1 MKGQSMMTALKLCL
15 HSFSHFLQ
23 RSLYFIRLR
32 WSRKKAHSNLYFL
45 LNLGIVI
52 SCAFWINDYSRGVFL
67 KNIWLRHGFLHMN
80 NGYGHIYHLVG
91 SKVVFWDL
99 SGRQTAICLIGCCP
113 PRRSYGAAPI
123 AMSVAGR
130 KYHCTLELSSHIAA
144 ATLPFGTSVLS
155 LVRFCVVLAHRS
167 SMLTVLP
174 ISQGKYLIGL
184 LFSCD
189 SDHSPVGHGRGI

>member
-52 SCAFWINDYSRGVFL
+52 SCAFRINDYSRGVFL

-155 LVRFCVVLAHRS
+155 LVRFA
-167 SMLTVLP
+167 
-174 ISQGKYLIGL
+174 
-184 LFSCD
+184 
-189 SDHSPVGHGRGI
+189 

>member
-1 MKGQSMMTALKLCL
+1 MKGQSMITALKLCL

-52 SCAFWINDYSRGVFL
+52 SCAFRINDYSRGVFL
-67 KNIWLRHGFLHMN
+67 NNIWLRHGFLHMN

-91 SKVVFWDL
+91 SKVFFWDL
-99 SGRQTAICLIGCCP
+99 SGRQTADLSHRVLP
-113 PRRSYGAAPI
+113 SPQVYGAAPI

-130 KYHCTLELSSHIAA
+130 KYHCTLRLSSHIAA
-144 ATLPFGTSVLS
+144 ATLPFGTSVFS
-155 LVRFCVVLAHRS
+155 LAHKVRSWRTGPACLRFCRYPRES
-167 SMLTVLP
+167 T
-174 ISQGKYLIGL
+174 
-184 LFSCD
+184 
-189 SDHSPVGHGRGI
+189 